1 MRRNDRE
8 CALQIL
14 YQLDLGGLFAP
25 GEKSA
30 EQLDAAIAHYW
41 GSFDKKKVTVDKDFS
56 ERMVRGIFDHVDS
69 LDATIQGVA
78 RRWRMDRMNA
88 VDRNLL
94 RLAAYEILHCPDIP
108 RGVSI
113 NEALE
118 IAKKFSGEE
127 SRAFINGLLDQL
139 GRGDS
144 GEIK

>member
-1 MRRNDRE
+1 
-8 CALQIL
+8 
-14 YQLDLGGLFAP
+14 
-25 GEKSA
+25 
-30 EQLDAAIAHYW
+30 
-41 GSFDKKKVTVDKDFS
+41 
-56 ERMVRGIFDHVDS
+56 
-69 LDATIQGVA
+69 
-78 RRWRMDRMNA
+78 MDRMNA